1 MRIGHLMQFTEHHRY
16 YTFRGFSL
24 SPLDTR
30 MLSLIYQPMIGASA
44 IGLYQLLYHGVMEGR
59 TGYSSVEPHRMLFLA
74 LGLQMNENGRKR
86 LLNDTSRLEAVGLL
100 QTSRLAVSD
109 NDDYVYEYELLA
121 PLSPEEF
128 FRNQHLSLLLRDQ
141 IGKYAVIALRES
153 FSSKEPDELAEA
165 RWNKENVSVPFY
177 ELFRLNTSNI
187 DDELEQA
194 LSEVAPSRQ
203 STVPKPPP
211 SETAG
216 LTVGELLM
224 RFPRGAANRKFVER
238 LRGDDD
244 TMAQINYVAY
254 KYNIGAADIC
264 RLLDED
270 GVFTPQGELLVDEL
284 QLRAN
289 QMYRQDKKREAD
301 RQRITARSNML
312 SAPEEVADQDEDNE
326 FGVPEELFMPVPK
339 QLEGRCDVP
348 QYNMLMRNEPHTRFL
363 QRYFPGAVPEWIDRT
378 FERIDLNYKL
388 PPSVINVLIHY
399 VIGAND
405 SQRVTKTF
413 IEAVASNMLLKSID
427 TFEKAIGYVREQ
439 QQLEVDRSRQQQ
451 AGAAAPSRSGGAGGG
466 RGRGRAGSG
475 AARKPAIPI
484 VQAQEQSGAPSAEKL
499 EELRRLARKL
509 DGKK

>member
-44 IGLYQLLYHGVMEGR
+44 IGLYQLLYHSVMEGR
-59 TGYSSVEPHRMLFLA
+59 TGYSTVEPHRMLFLA

-100 QTSRLAVSD
+100 QTSRLAVPD
-109 NDDYVYEYELLA
+109 NDDYVYEYELTA

-153 FSSKEPDELAEA
+153 FNSKEPDELAEA
-165 RWNKENVSVPFY
+165 RWNKENISVPFY
-177 ELFRLNTSNI
+177 ELFRLNTSKV

-203 STVPKPPP
+203 PSVPKPPP

-224 RFPRGAANRKFVER
+224 RFPRGAVNRKYVER

-244 TMAQINYVAY
+244 AMAQLNYVAY

-270 GVFTPQGELLVDEL
+270 GVFTPQGDLLVDEL

-301 RQRITARSNML
+301 RQRITARTNMM
-312 SAPEEVADQDEDNE
+312 AAAEDNDEQDEEDE
-326 FGVPEELFMPVPK
+326 YGVPEELFMPVPK
-339 QLEGRCDVP
+339 QLEGRCDVA

-413 IEAVASNMLLKSID
+413 IEAVASNMLLKGID
-427 TFEKAIGYVREQ
+427 TFEKAVGYVREQ
-439 QQLEVDRSRQQQ
+439 QQMETDRARQQQ
-451 AGAAAPSRSGGAGGG
+451 AGAAAPSRSGGAQG
-466 RGRGRAGSG
+466 RGRGRAGAG

-484 VQAQEQSGAPSAEKL
+484 VQAQEQNAAPSAEKL

>member
-1 MRIGHLMQFTEHHRY
+1 
-16 YTFRGFSL
+16 
-24 SPLDTR
+24 